1 MHPIRR
7 AQELRPNPASSGCP
21 TQEAP
26 GGSSTGGLSHGQRIN
41 TAWFTPP
48 RNILH
53 HRKERDLTQ
62 ATTGVD
68 PESLTLSERGQMPRT
83 TCPSLYKQGPEQAN
97 PQTQTGQEW
106 PPGLGARTAC
116 FMGTTLL
123 LGGWCRLSGFI
134 LNRGDG

>member
-1 MHPIRR
+1 VMPRY
-7 AQELRPNPASSGCP
+7 APQRPSPG
-21 TQEAP
+21 TQTKPSFQRLSHA
-26 GGSSTGGLSHGQRIN
+26 GGLSHGQRIN
-41 TAWFTPP
+41 TTRSTPP

-53 HRKERDLTQ
+53 HRKERGLTQ

-97 PQTQTGQEW
+97 PQTQTGREW
-106 PPGLGARTAC
+106 PPGLGAGSAC

-123 LGGWCRLSGFI
+123 LGGGADCLDLF
-134 LNRGDG
+134 